1 MDRAM
6 EVKIWV
12 LALALNCGW
21 LAQGSAYLM
30 SNRKVAL
37 RFLPVVDLYSC
48 NHALLVWGGLLE
60 SSSLDYYSSLK
71 VSKLFLRSIFPISS

>member
-1 MDRAM
+1 MARLVLLAKLFRASVSGKVMDRAM

-37 RFLPVVDLYSC
+37 RFLPIVDL
-48 NHALLVWGGLLE
+48 
-60 SSSLDYYSSLK
+60 
-71 VSKLFLRSIFPISS
+71 